1 MLKSLTIALFLL
13 CCIPSMVLAQDNS
26 FGLGI
31 ILGEPTGVSAKL
43 WLSRRSAVDGAI
55 AWSFVD
61 TDHLHLHGDY
71 LWHNYDIIGI
81 NVEKGKL
88 PLYYGIGARIRFES
102 RPGHIA
108 HSTEDKSRFGVR
120 GVFGIDYIFATAP
133 FDLFF
138 EIAPI
143 MDLVPSSDFSLSAA
157 LGFRYFF

>member
-1 MLKSLTIALFLL
+1 MLKPLRIALLLL
-13 CCIPSMVLAQDNS
+13 CCIPSMVLAQDNG

-71 LWHNYDIIGI
+71 LWHNYEIIDI
-81 NVEKGKL
+81 EEGKL
-88 PLYYGIGARIRFES
+88 PIYYGIGARIRFES
-102 RPGHIA
+102 RSGHIV
-108 HSTEDKSRFGVR
+108 HSREDRSRFGVR
-120 GVFGIDYIFATAP
+120 GVFGIEYIFATTP

-138 EIAPI
+138 ELAPI
-143 MDLVPSSDFSLSAA
+143 MDLIPGSEFSLNAA

>member
-1 MLKSLTIALFLL
+1 MLKPLTITVLLL
-13 CCIPSMVLAQDNS
+13 CCIPSMVLAQDND

-43 WLSRRSAVDGAI
+43 WLSRKSAVDGAI

-71 LWHNYDIIGI
+71 LWHNYDIIDI
-81 NVEKGKL
+81 EEGKL
-88 PLYYGIGARIRFES
+88 PIYYGIGARIRFES
-102 RPGHIA
+102 KSGHTA
-108 HSTEDKSRFGVR
+108 HSTKNKSRFGVR
-120 GVFGIDYIFATAP
+120 GAIGIEYIFATAP

-138 EIAPI
+138 ELAPI
-143 MDLVPSSDFSLSAA
+143 MDLIPGSDFSLNAA